1 MQARE
6 LLINDNYIT
15 SVPYKMPGEEYIKKV
30 ELVYRTGDMEECYL
44 PYYRFLVELPEE
56 ENSEIESEHELK
68 SYGAYYVPAVES
80 SYLTNMPVWDGG
92 FN

>member
-1 MQARE
+1 
-6 LLINDNYIT
+6 
-15 SVPYKMPGEEYIKKV
+15 MPDEEYIKKV
-30 ELVYRTGDMEECYL
+30 ELVYRTGDMEEYYL

-56 ENSEIESEHELK
+56 ENSEIESEHGLK
-68 SYGAYYVPAVES
+68 NYGAYYVPAVES